1 MPRFDDYMGSKAPN
15 FYLVNRI
22 KEWWLKRGYVV
33 RPRIEKVPNPQGTG
47 SIYVVR
53 LDIPQNVKDAEN
65 GHSVG

>member
-15 FYLVNRI
+15 FYLANKIR
-22 KEWWLKRGYVV
+22 EWWQKRGYTV
-33 RPRIEKVPNPQGTG
+33 RPRIEKVPNPQGEG